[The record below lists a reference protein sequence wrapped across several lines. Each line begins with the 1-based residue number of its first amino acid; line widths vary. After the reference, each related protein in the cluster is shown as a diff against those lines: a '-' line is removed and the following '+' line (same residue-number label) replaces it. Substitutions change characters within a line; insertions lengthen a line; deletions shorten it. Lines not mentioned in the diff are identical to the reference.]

1 MKRHLAGVPVKKNV
15 CYNESWLV
23 KNDNQPCPTLFSPCI
38 EGDSQCSHPTGKRR
52 RDTPVIQELMNRA
65 DQRGFLTFEDVL
77 EVLEGDEGED
87 VVALEALLDELDELG
102 IELRRA
108 DDRTADPILDD
119 SFEQEELRDPEIGD
133 IEAVSPDD
141 PVGLYFRQMAQEPL
155 LTAQDE
161 IMLARRIELG
171 KDAQEWLL
179 RLRKLSNDIQELRTV
194 MMTIRRTYQ
203 NIETQTLLSRKSQEV
218 GLLTQIFEDA
228 HHLSARMADLPLDEE
243 LAYRLQHHTHNLES
257 VLPGTRQDYA
267 WTETIRETMN
277 KGTLSNGAFKAVDFA
292 ASLTGI
298 ECCTN
303 IASVMMEDGQ
313 AAREHLG
320 RANTRL
326 VVSIAKRYMGQ
337 GLPFPD
343 LIQEGNVGL
352 MRAVD
357 KYDYRRGNRFS
368 TYATWWIRQAITR
381 ALAQKTRTIRIPLHM
396 TERIRQMYR
405 TAQNLEQKL
414 GRRPTPEEIAIE
426 MDVQPDA
433 IRSMMDASQHA
444 IALERPVGD
453 DGDSEF
459 GDFLEDQDTPSPVES
474 ATQNLLQET
483 IEEVLSELTPRQS
496 HILRLRFGLGGGEP
510 HTLEEIANKFGLSR
524 ERIRQLEKEALRR
537 LRHPRLAHNLRDYLH

>member
-1 MKRHLAGVPVKKNV
+1 
-15 CYNESWLV
+15 
-23 KNDNQPCPTLFSPCI
+23 
-38 EGDSQCSHPTGKRR
+38 
-52 RDTPVIQELMNRA
+52 VIQELLTRA
-65 DQRGFLTFEDVL
+65 DQRGYLTFDDVL
-77 EVLEGDEGED
+77 EVLDEDGDDIASIET
-87 VVALEALLDELDELG
+87 VLYELDELG
-102 IELRRA
+102 VELRQEGGA
-108 DDRTADPILDD
+108 PPSATSLDASDEFEPEEIPQDPN
-119 SFEQEELRDPEIGD
+119 IGD
-133 IEAVSPDD
+133 INAVSADD

-155 LTAQDE
+155 LTAVEE
-161 IMLARRIELG
+161 IELAKRIEHG
-171 KDAQEWLL
+171 KEARECIEQPNPYQVYSEVEIVHMQ
-179 RLRKLSNDIQELRTV
+179 RL
-194 MMTIRRTYQ
+194 
-203 NIETQTLLSRKSQEV
+203 
-218 GLLTQIFEDA
+218 IF
-228 HHLSARMADLPLDEE
+228 
-243 LAYRLQHHTHNLES
+243 
-257 VLPGTRQDYA
+257 
-267 WTETIRETMN
+267 
-277 KGTLSNGAFKAVDFA
+277 
-292 ASLTGI
+292 
-298 ECCTN
+298 
-303 IASVMMEDGQ
+303 DGQ

-357 KYDYRRGNRFS
+357 KYDYKRGNRFS

-405 TAQNLEQKL
+405 TAQSLEQSL
-414 GRRPTPEEIAIE
+414 GRRPTPEEIAAD
-426 MDVQPDA
+426 MDLPADN

-444 IALERPVGD
+444 IALERPVGE

-459 GDFLEDQDTPSPVES
+459 GDFIEDQDSPSPVEA
-474 ATQNLLQET
+474 ATQHLLQET

-537 LRHPRLAHNLRDYLH
+537 LRHPRLAHNLRDYLG

>member
-1 MKRHLAGVPVKKNV
+1 M
-15 CYNESWLV
+15 
-23 KNDNQPCPTLFSPCI
+23 
-38 EGDSQCSHPTGKRR
+38 
-52 RDTPVIQELMNRA
+52 IQELLSRA
-65 DQRGFLTFEDVL
+65 DQRGYLTFEDVL
-77 EVLEGDEGED
+77 EVLDEDGDEITT
-87 VVALEALLDELDELG
+87 LETVLYELDELG
-102 IELRRA
+102 IEIRQDGETPSQMVLSEA
-108 DDRTADPILDD
+108 HDLE
-119 SFEQEELRDPEIGD
+119 FEPEELPHDPDIGD
-133 IEAVSPDD
+133 INAVSADD

-155 LTAQDE
+155 LTAQEE
-161 IMLARRIELG
+161 IELAKRIEIG
-171 KDAQEWLL
+171 KESQM
-179 RLRKLSNDIQELRTV
+179 RLQRIDVDI
-194 MMTIRRTYQ
+194 
-203 NIETQTLLSRKSQEV
+203 NEV
-218 GLLTQIFEDA
+218 YTEV
-228 HHLSARMADLPLDEE
+228 E
-243 LAYRLQHHTHNLES
+243 LAHMQRLIL
-257 VLPGTRQDYA
+257 
-267 WTETIRETMN
+267 
-277 KGTLSNGAFKAVDFA
+277 
-292 ASLTGI
+292 
-298 ECCTN
+298 
-303 IASVMMEDGQ
+303 DGQ

-357 KYDYRRGNRFS
+357 KYDYKRGNRFS

-405 TAQNLEQKL
+405 TAQSLEQIL
-414 GRRPTPEEIAIE
+414 GRRPTPEEIARE
-426 MDVQPDA
+426 MNLPPDN

-459 GDFLEDQDTPSPVES
+459 GDFIEDQDSPSPVEA
-474 ATQNLLQET
+474 ATQHLLQET

-537 LRHPRLAHNLRDYLH
+537 LRHPRLAHNLRDYLG

>member
-1 MKRHLAGVPVKKNV
+1 
-15 CYNESWLV
+15 
-23 KNDNQPCPTLFSPCI
+23 
-38 EGDSQCSHPTGKRR
+38 
-52 RDTPVIQELMNRA
+52 VIQELLSRA
-65 DQRGFLTFEDVL
+65 DRRGYVTLDDVIELLED
-77 EVLEGDEGED
+77 EGDESQT
-87 VVALEALLDELDELG
+87 LESVLDELDELG
-102 IELRRA
+102 IELRH
-108 DDRTADPILDD
+108 
-119 SFEQEELRDPEIGD
+119 EELPREETEDLDEDYESESEEYQDFGD
-133 IEAVSPDD
+133 INAVSADD

-161 IMLARRIELG
+161 IELAKRIESG
-171 KDAQEWLL
+171 RAAAL
-179 RLRKLSNDIQELRTV
+179 RLENESCLSPEERQ
-194 MMTIRRTYQ
+194 
-203 NIETQTLLSRKSQEV
+203 
-218 GLLTQIFEDA
+218 
-228 HHLSARMADLPLDEE
+228 HLEALVRS
-243 LAYRLQHHTHNLES
+243 
-257 VLPGTRQDYA
+257 
-267 WTETIRETMN
+267 
-277 KGTLSNGAFKAVDFA
+277 
-292 ASLTGI
+292 
-298 ECCTN
+298 
-303 IASVMMEDGQ
+303 GQ

-357 KYDYRRGNRFS
+357 KYDYQRGNRFS

-405 TAQNLEQKL
+405 TAQMLEQSL
-414 GRRPTPEEIAIE
+414 GRRPTPEEIAAE
-426 MDVQPDA
+426 MDIPAESV
-433 IRSMMDASQHA
+433 RGMMDASQHA

-459 GDFLEDQDTPSPVES
+459 GDFIEDQDTPSPVES
-474 ATQNLLQET
+474 ATQHLLQET

-496 HILRLRFGLGGGEP
+496 HILRLRFGLGGGDP

-537 LRHPRLAHNLRDYLH
+537 LRHPRLAHTLRDYLA

>member
-1 MKRHLAGVPVKKNV
+1 M
-15 CYNESWLV
+15 
-23 KNDNQPCPTLFSPCI
+23 
-38 EGDSQCSHPTGKRR
+38 
-52 RDTPVIQELMNRA
+52 IQELMNRA
-65 DQRGFLTFEDVL
+65 DQRGYITYDDVL
-77 EVLEGDEGED
+77 EVLDEDGDD
-87 VVALEALLDELDELG
+87 VTNIEAILYELDELG
-102 IELRRA
+102 IEVRQESDAPGRLGFA
-108 DDRTADPILDD
+108 VDENELEFEPEEMLQDPGV
-119 SFEQEELRDPEIGD
+119 GD
-133 IEAVSPDD
+133 INAVSADD

-155 LTAQDE
+155 LTAEEE
-161 IMLARRIELG
+161 IDLARRIETG
-171 KDAQEWLL
+171 KKAFQLLQRPSVRDTQSDAWL
-179 RLRKLSNDIQELRTV
+179 
-194 MMTIRRTYQ
+194 
-203 NIETQTLLSRKSQEV
+203 
-218 GLLTQIFEDA
+218 
-228 HHLSARMADLPLDEE
+228 
-243 LAYRLQHHTHNLES
+243 TH
-257 VLPGTRQDYA
+257 
-267 WTETIRETMN
+267 
-277 KGTLSNGAFKAVDFA
+277 
-292 ASLTGI
+292 
-298 ECCTN
+298 
-303 IASVMMEDGQ
+303 MEMLVRDGQ

-357 KYDYRRGNRFS
+357 KYDYTRGNRFS

-405 TAQNLEQKL
+405 TAQSLEQVL
-414 GRRPTPEEIAIE
+414 GRRPTPEEIALH
-426 MDVQPDA
+426 MDLPADA

-459 GDFLEDQDTPSPVES
+459 GDFIEDQDSPSPVEA
-474 ATQNLLQET
+474 ATQHLLEET

-537 LRHPRLAHNLRDYLH
+537 LRHPRLAHNLRDYLG

>member
-1 MKRHLAGVPVKKNV
+1 M
-15 CYNESWLV
+15 
-23 KNDNQPCPTLFSPCI
+23 
-38 EGDSQCSHPTGKRR
+38 
-52 RDTPVIQELMNRA
+52 IQELMNRA
-65 DQRGFLTFEDVL
+65 DQRGYVTFAEVMELL
-77 EVLEGDEGED
+77 EADGED
-87 VVALEALLDELDELG
+87 DPGALETILEELDELG
-102 IELRRA
+102 IELRQHEGE
-108 DDRTADPILDD
+108 DDDYEGPPDSALDEFSD
-119 SFEQEELRDPEIGD
+119 SEFETIEIEETLDASLGD
-133 IEAVSPDD
+133 ISAVSADD

-155 LTAQDE
+155 LTADE
-161 IMLARRIELG
+161 EIELAKRIELG
-171 KDAQEWLL
+171 REAQIQL
-179 RLRKLSNDIQELRTV
+179 RIVEVQFSGST
-194 MMTIRRTYQ
+194 RRTL
-203 NIETQTLLSRKSQEV
+203 NCMV
-218 GLLTQIFEDA
+218 
-228 HHLSARMADLPLDEE
+228 
-243 LAYRLQHHTHNLES
+243 
-257 VLPGTRQDYA
+257 
-267 WTETIRETMN
+267 
-277 KGTLSNGAFKAVDFA
+277 
-292 ASLTGI
+292 
-298 ECCTN
+298 
-303 IASVMMEDGQ
+303 EDGQ

-357 KYDYRRGNRFS
+357 KYDYKRGNRFS

-405 TAQNLEQKL
+405 TAQVLEQEL
-414 GRRPTPEEIAIE
+414 GRRPTPEEIAGE
-426 MDVQPDA
+426 MDLPAEA
-433 IRSMMDASQHA
+433 IRGMMDASQHA

-459 GDFLEDQDTPSPVES
+459 GDFIEDQDSPSPVEA
-474 ATQNLLQET
+474 ATQHLLQET

-537 LRHPRLAHNLRDYLH
+537 LRHPRLAHNLRDYLS

>member
-1 MKRHLAGVPVKKNV
+1 M
-15 CYNESWLV
+15 
-23 KNDNQPCPTLFSPCI
+23 
-38 EGDSQCSHPTGKRR
+38 
-52 RDTPVIQELMNRA
+52 IQELVNRA
-65 DQRGFLTFEDVL
+65 DQRGYITFDDVL
-77 EVLEGDEGED
+77 EVLDEDGDD
-87 VVALEALLDELDELG
+87 VSAIETVLYELDELG
-102 IELRRA
+102 IELRQQSELTGRMTLGE
-108 DDRTADPILDD
+108 DTDMDFEPEEMLQDPNV
-119 SFEQEELRDPEIGD
+119 GD
-133 IEAVSPDD
+133 ITAVSADD

-155 LTAQDE
+155 LTADE
-161 IMLARRIELG
+161 EIDLAKRIELG
-171 KDAQEWLL
+171 KKAQDRLDRPSTYENYSDEWI
-179 RLRKLSNDIQELRTV
+179 DQ
-194 MMTIRRTYQ
+194 IRR
-203 NIETQTLLSRKSQEV
+203 LV
-218 GLLTQIFEDA
+218 
-228 HHLSARMADLPLDEE
+228 
-243 LAYRLQHHTHNLES
+243 LE
-257 VLPGTRQDYA
+257 
-267 WTETIRETMN
+267 
-277 KGTLSNGAFKAVDFA
+277 
-292 ASLTGI
+292 
-298 ECCTN
+298 
-303 IASVMMEDGQ
+303 GQ
-313 AAREHLG
+313 WAREHLG

-405 TAQNLEQKL
+405 TAQSLEQSL
-414 GRRPTPEEIAIE
+414 GRRPTPEEIA
-426 MDVQPDA
+426 DQLDLPADA

-459 GDFLEDQDTPSPVES
+459 GDFIEDQDSPSPVDA
-474 ATQNLLQET
+474 ATQHLLEET

-537 LRHPRLAHNLRDYLH
+537 LRHPRLAHNLRDYLG

>member
-1 MKRHLAGVPVKKNV
+1 M
-15 CYNESWLV
+15 
-23 KNDNQPCPTLFSPCI
+23 
-38 EGDSQCSHPTGKRR
+38 
-52 RDTPVIQELMNRA
+52 IQELLNRA
-65 DQRGFLTFEDVL
+65 DQRGYVTFEDVL
-77 EVLEGDEGED
+77 EVLDEDGDDINAIES
-87 VVALEALLDELDELG
+87 LLYELDEMG
-102 IELRRA
+102 VELRQESEA
-108 DDRTADPILDD
+108 LDRLMLPEDNDLEFEPEEILQDPGV
-119 SFEQEELRDPEIGD
+119 GD
-133 IEAVSPDD
+133 INAVSADD

-155 LTAQDE
+155 LTALEE
-161 IMLARRIELG
+161 IDLAKRIEMG
-171 KDAQEWLL
+171 KQAREA
-179 RLRKLSNDIQELRTV
+179 
-194 MMTIRRTYQ
+194 
-203 NIETQTLLSRKSQEV
+203 LSR
-218 GLLTQIFEDA
+218 
-228 HHLSARMADLPLDEE
+228 
-243 LAYRLQHHTHNLES
+243 
-257 VLPGTRQDYA
+257 PGTRELYGEA
-267 WTETIRETMN
+267 WVVHMDRLI
-277 KGTLSNGAFKAVDFA
+277 L
-292 ASLTGI
+292 
-298 ECCTN
+298 
-303 IASVMMEDGQ
+303 DGQ

-357 KYDYRRGNRFS
+357 KYDYKRGNRFS

-405 TAQNLEQKL
+405 TAQSLEQSL
-414 GRRPTPEEIAIE
+414 GRRPSPEEIALE
-426 MDVQPDA
+426 MDLPADS

-459 GDFLEDQDTPSPVES
+459 GDFIEDQDSPSPVES
-474 ATQNLLQET
+474 ATQHLLQET

-537 LRHPRLAHNLRDYLH
+537 LRHPRLAHNLRDYLS